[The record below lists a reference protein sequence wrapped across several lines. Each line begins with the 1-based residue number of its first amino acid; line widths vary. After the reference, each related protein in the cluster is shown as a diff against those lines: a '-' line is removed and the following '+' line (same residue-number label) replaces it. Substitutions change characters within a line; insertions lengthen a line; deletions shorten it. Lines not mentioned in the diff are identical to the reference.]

1 MVVVCVFVDLV
12 DDVAVFVFGGFFFF
26 VLGEVAGGAWSGC
39 GVASFFGDGGVDVCG
54 VEVGFEFVGEGCEVG
69 EDFVDGDHG
78 LGSWSSL
85 VALAVR
91 MMEP

>member
-1 MVVVCVFVDLV
+1 MFEDLV
-12 DDVAVFVFGGFFFF
+12 DDVAEFVFGGDF
-26 VLGEVAGGAWSGC
+26 VFELGEVEGWAWSGC

-85 VALAVR
+85 VALVVR

>member
-1 MVVVCVFVDLV
+1 
-12 DDVAVFVFGGFFFF
+12 
-26 VLGEVAGGAWSGC
+26 
-39 GVASFFGDGGVDVCG
+39 VCG
-54 VEVGFEFVGEGCEVG
+54 VEVGFEFVGEGGEVG

-85 VALAVR
+85 VALVVR